1 MLICTRMCKCP
12 KKEANMRYN
21 ILFQSMSMFQE
32 RDWRDWTH
40 TSEAGFNFFCF
51 CVNRIR
57 KLCWIKLI
65 SRSGKDFWFYNMYKL
80 PLLYLQYAGSPVQP
94 KHAEWLMNLTKGV
107 QQQAFALSL
116 KLLLRQLSPN
126 GSSCSEEP
134 PGINTKLLQY
144 KSGWNKCLLAPV
156 GQLARQKAIGYS
168 L

>member
-1 MLICTRMCKCP
+1 MQTCVITYCFKAWACFKSVTGMTEPMNQVKLGI
-12 KKEANMRYN
+12 
-21 ILFQSMSMFQE
+21 S
-32 RDWRDWTH
+32 
-40 TSEAGFNFFCF
+40 FFCF
-51 CVNRIR
+51 CVNRMR

-65 SRSGKDFWFYNMYKL
+65 SRSGKDVGF
-80 PLLYLQYAGSPVQP
+80 LQYVQTALALSAICRLTCAA
-94 KHAEWLMNLTKGV
+94 KTRRVADELGRGCATAE
-107 QQQAFALSL
+107 AFALSL